1 MEKEHLFSECLIYLL
16 KGIVNSQT
24 HEKIWYGILENKG
37 QIEEYFSKIGLILIL
52 QKQEGYA
59 YLKQAPQDQ
68 EMDLPKL
75 STKRQLNFLM
85 SFILLL
91 LRKKWIEFKK
101 ESHETKC
108 VISHQ
113 DIVEKMSSLIQNKYD
128 EVKQKNEITA
138 NIKKVEGLGFLR
150 SLNNSH
156 MEYEISPLVSSF
168 VDTQCIQGIEEK
180 MKEYLEYA
188 KSK

>member
-1 MEKEHLFSECLIYLL
+1 MEKEQLFSECLIYLL
-16 KGIVNSQT
+16 KGIVNIQT
-24 HEKIWYGILENKG
+24 HEKIWHGILEQKG
-37 QIEEYFSKIGLILIL
+37 QIEEYFSKIGLMLVL
-52 QKQEGYA
+52 QEQEGYA
-59 YLKQAPQDQ
+59 YLKQESQDP
-68 EMDLPKL
+68 EMELPKL

-101 ESHETKC
+101 ESQETKC

-113 DIVEKMSSLIQNKYD
+113 ELIEKISSLIQSKYD

-138 NIKKVEGLGFLR
+138 SIKKVEGLGFLR
-150 SLNNSH
+150 TLNNSH

-168 VDTQCIQGIEEK
+168 VDSQCIQGIEEK